1 MSFLTM
7 LRHPNIIHLYDSF
20 EYGELYYFI
29 MERARGS
36 IQDLIRT
43 RGPLSER
50 EVVALGRQDGE
61 PDRAILSGIARTR
74 ARALGTPLGDRAS
87 IASETPSTPGSSF
100 EIAADAEL

>member
-1 MSFLTM
+1 VSFLTM

-43 RGPLSER
+43 RGPLSEP
-50 EVVALGRQDGE
+50 GR
-61 PDRAILSGIARTR
+61 R
-74 ARALGTPLGDRAS
+74 ARQSDPQRHRPHPRPRARHPARRQSKYRFRNTIDAWKQLRDRR
-87 IASETPSTPGSSF
+87 GR
-100 EIAADAEL
+100 